1 MQSILL
7 FLCVLWS
14 TLHISEAVFEP
25 PTKGTTVF
33 CFTLQ
38 CVQESVDALAPYTPT
53 YIGVFSYSFVDDSYL
68 GLYLGSLLELFDMP
82 EFNFV
87 AMVLQNPEGM
97 DKAEAIVQ
105 YLQILPKNSIFASVE
120 HGRSMTG
127 MNTLQMLSQLGVVPK
142 VVYHLNHEQPWQVDE
157 TDYMNFIF
165 GSVEELTDL
174 YSQFNLVLRNYY
186 YTPLLST
193 SYYLPVSA
201 PYEGYVVQN
210 ASSVVFAS
218 SQTKPASQRSI
229 KCHFKGRVDYAK
241 YDHDGASLSEVP
253 RVLQSDEFFPQ
264 AIERR
269 EIIRL
274 SQEDKLG
281 GCVAS
286 SSDARTTDAYVPGA
300 VKTFMGSYNEYMKA
314 LAETV
319 FVLCPS
325 GNNAE
330 TFRHTEVRNYG
341 LNVSYFEIHRMF
353 HHMDTYCG

>member
-1 MQSILL
+1 
-7 FLCVLWS
+7 
-14 TLHISEAVFEP
+14 
-25 PTKGTTVF
+25 
-33 CFTLQ
+33 
-38 CVQESVDALAPYTPT
+38 
-53 YIGVFSYSFVDDSYL
+53 
-68 GLYLGSLLELFDMP
+68 
-82 EFNFV
+82 
-87 AMVLQNPEGM
+87 
-97 DKAEAIVQ
+97 
-105 YLQILPKNSIFASVE
+105 
-120 HGRSMTG
+120 
-127 MNTLQMLSQLGVVPK
+127 MLSQLGVVPK

-174 YSQFNLVLRNYY
+174 YSHER
-186 YTPLLST
+186 
-193 SYYLPVSA
+193 PVRR
-201 PYEGYVVQN
+201 VQN

-218 SQTKPASQRSI
+218 SQTKPASLRSI

-241 YDHDGASLSEVP
+241 YDHDGASLSDVP

-274 SQEDKLG
+274 SQENKLG

-330 TFRHTEVRNYG
+330 TFRHTEAMEFGAIPIILQPTDPTRNYLDDHHWQG
-341 LNVSYFEIHRMF
+341 YPGPVLTSWDQLEAFLAEMTESKMDALQAKVKTWYAAGKARKKANLAIRLRAAFQGEKYITHTNYVPTYRKVANSDRTESDVKRIIQDLRFDEIPAGVYAQSIQSLLAMVLKQEAKI
-353 HHMDTYCG
+353 

>member
-1 MQSILL
+1 MLSILV
-7 FLCVLWS
+7 FLYVIFFTQQRS
-14 TLHISEAVFEP
+14 DAVFDP
-25 PTKGTTVF
+25 PTKGTSVF
-33 CFTLQ
+33 CFTLE
-38 CVQESVDALAPYTPT
+38 CVQESVDALAPYNPT
-53 YIGVFSYSFVDDSYL
+53 YIGVFSYSFIDDSYL

-82 EFNFV
+82 EFHFV

-97 DKAEAIVQ
+97 DKADAIAQ
-105 YLQILPKNSIFASVE
+105 YLRILPENTIFASVE

-127 MNTLQMLSQLGVVPK
+127 MNTMQMLSQVGVVPK
-142 VVYHLNHEQPWQVDE
+142 VVYHLNHEQPWQVDQ

-210 ASSVVFAS
+210 ASSVVFTS

-241 YDHDGASLSEVP
+241 YDSDGASLSDVP
-253 RVLQSDEFFPQ
+253 KILQSDEFFPQ

-274 SQEDKLG
+274 AQENKLG
-281 GCVAS
+281 GCQAS
-286 SSDARTTDAYVPGA
+286 SSDARTTDAYVPDGI
-300 VKTFMGSYNEYMKA
+300 KTFMGSYNGYMKV
-314 LAETV
+314 LADTV

-330 TFRHTEVRNYG
+330 TFRHTEV
-341 LNVSYFEIHRMF
+341 SQKSEKK
-353 HHMDTYCG
+353 